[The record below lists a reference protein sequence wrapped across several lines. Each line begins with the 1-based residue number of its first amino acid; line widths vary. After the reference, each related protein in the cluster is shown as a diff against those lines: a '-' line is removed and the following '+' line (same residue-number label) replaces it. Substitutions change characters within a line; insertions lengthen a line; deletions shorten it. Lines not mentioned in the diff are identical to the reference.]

1 MSEKDNEEKDD
12 SDAREE
18 SSEEESKEESGIM
31 RTPHEVSYYTA
42 GVN

>member
-1 MSEKDNEEKDD
+1 MSEEDNEEGEE

-18 SSEEESKEESGIM
+18 SSEEESKEESGVM
-31 RTPHEVSYYTA
+31 RTPHEVSYYSV